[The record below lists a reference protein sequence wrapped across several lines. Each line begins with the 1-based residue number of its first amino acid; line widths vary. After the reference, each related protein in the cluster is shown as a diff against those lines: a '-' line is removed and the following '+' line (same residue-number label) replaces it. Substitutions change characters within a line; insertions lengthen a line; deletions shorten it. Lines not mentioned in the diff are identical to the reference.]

1 MPGSRKTSRSSQM
14 LVSRTRRS
22 MVQLTAARIGLT
34 ILGVNPSLPAALPA
48 EILRRI
54 SHEDMMDLPV
64 LRYEGAV
71 RLVATPEDLAA
82 AMADIRSESVVGFDT
97 ETRPAFRKGES
108 YLPCLAQVAT
118 ARAVYL
124 FQLQQQDF
132 STPMAEMLA
141 SDRIVKAGVSVADD
155 LRNLKKLFP
164 FDENAVVDVG
174 SVAKRHGLKQ
184 TGVRNLAGIFLG
196 FRIPKGTKTSNW
208 AAPRLS
214 QQQFTYAATDAW
226 ACRELYLCFKKLG
239 LL

>member
-1 MPGSRKTSRSSQM
+1 
-14 LVSRTRRS
+14 
-22 MVQLTAARIGLT
+22 
-34 ILGVNPSLPAALPA
+34 
-48 EILRRI
+48 
-54 SHEDMMDLPV
+54 MDLPV

-71 RLVATPEDLAA
+71 RLVATPGDLAA
-82 AMADIRSESVVGFDT
+82 AMADIRTESAVGFDT

-108 YLPCLAQVAT
+108 YLPCLAQAAT

-132 STPMAEMLA
+132 SAPMAEML
-141 SDRIVKAGVSVADD
+141 SSERIVKAGVSVADD

-164 FDENAVVDVG
+164 FDENAVVDLG
-174 SVAKRHGLKQ
+174 TVAKRHGLKQ

-196 FRIPKGTKTSNW
+196 LRIPKGTKTSNW

-214 QQQFTYAATDAW
+214 PQQIAYAATDAW
-226 ACRELYLCFKKLG
+226 ACRELYLCFKKLN

>member
-1 MPGSRKTSRSSQM
+1 M
-14 LVSRTRRS
+14 
-22 MVQLTAARIGLT
+22 AA
-34 ILGVNPSLPAALPA
+34 VNPNLLPALPA

-71 RLVATPEDLAA
+71 RLVATPENLAA
-82 AMADIRSESVVGFDT
+82 AMADIRAESGSEGVVGFDT

-132 STPMAEMLA
+132 AAPMAEMLA
-141 SDRIVKAGVSVADD
+141 SERIVKAGVSVADD

-214 QQQFTYAATDAW
+214 QQQITYAATDAW
-226 ACRELYLCFKKLG
+226 ACRELYLCFKKLN